1 LNQSVGFD
9 AGKKIKGRKRFMT
22 VDTLG
27 LVLRVLVT
35 FILPSTFQ
43 LFFQVM
49 AGQLVV
55 MLSSLSNAQDVE
67 GTYLQVLSEQEENEN
82 ELEDKLLTK
91 YDFSRNDR
99 RC

>member
-1 LNQSVGFD
+1 
-9 AGKKIKGRKRFMT
+9 
-22 VDTLG
+22 
-27 LVLRVLVT
+27 
-35 FILPSTFQ
+35 
-43 LFFQVM
+43 M